1 MFEREE
7 SNMPNTIK
15 KHIKRKVRRRK
26 KLKSN
31 SLVSLMMV
39 VGIVVFGYLY
49 INGYIDLS
57 LLIPEEQQPN
67 YSAAQ
72 NEEGYYFY
80 QWVDQNDYYYNA
92 NHLIGIALFESLNE
106 ILNNGYTAPRYE
118 DAKTVLSQ
126 ADRSLDDPTKVVNI
140 YTGLLVD
147 ATWDSTSWHREH
159 VWPNSRLGIPRVSDS
174 SRNQGSDLHNLRA
187 ITPSVNS
194 SRGDR
199 YFNEGSGSNQT
210 TPNGGYYPG
219 DDHRGD
225 VARILFYMATMYDFL
240 TLTDDDLEDTSNH
253 YTPEGAM
260 MGKLSLLLQWH
271 REDPV
276 DDFERQRNQVIYE
289 FQGNRNPF
297 IDQPAYVHLIWEE
310 MEIEDLTETEVLIH
324 IEIVLF
330 TMERKRGVFNV

>member
-1 MFEREE
+1 
-7 SNMPNTIK
+7 MPKTIK
-15 KHIKRKVRRRK
+15 KHIKRKVSRRK
-26 KLKSN
+26 KRKSN
-31 SLVSLMMV
+31 TLVSLMMV
-39 VGIVVFGYLY
+39 VGIIVFGYLY

-57 LLIPEEQQPN
+57 LWIPEEQQPN

-80 QWVDQNDYYYNA
+80 QWVEPSDYYYTA
-92 NHLIGIALFESLNE
+92 NHLTGLALFQSLNQIINE
-106 ILNNGYTAPRYE
+106 GYIAPRYE

-126 ADRSLDDPTKVVNI
+126 ADRSLDNPTKVVNI

-199 YFNEGSGSNQT
+199 YFNEGSGSNHT

-260 MGKLSLLLQWH
+260 MGKLSLLLLWH

-330 TMERKRGVFNV
+330 TMERKRGVFDV